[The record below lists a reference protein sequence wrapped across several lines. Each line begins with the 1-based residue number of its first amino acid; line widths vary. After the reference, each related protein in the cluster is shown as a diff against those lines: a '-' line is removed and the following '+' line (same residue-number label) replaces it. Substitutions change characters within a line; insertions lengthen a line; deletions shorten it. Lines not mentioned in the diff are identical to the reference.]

1 MIAAIH
7 KDVRGG
13 ILPVAVA
20 LGNHRYVLELLGL
33 QVIHIESVLLGRN
46 PKVMIPVGGYG
57 EYGLFAD
64 GTLKGRHAIKHILV
78 SIDGFYAI
86 VFRTEPK
93 VALGVGKHLVDL
105 HIRHFEWEILV
116 ALWQDGSLLGIEIE

>member
-7 KDVRGG
+7 KDVGGG

-20 LGNHRYVLELLGL
+20 VGNHRYVLELLGL

-46 PKVMIPVGGYG
+46 PEVMIPVGGYG

-64 GTLKGRHAIKHILV
+64 GALKGRHAIKHILV
-78 SIDGFYAI
+78 SVDGFYAI

-93 VALGVGKHLVDL
+93 VALGIG
-105 HIRHFEWEILV
+105 
-116 ALWQDGSLLGIEIE
+116 

>member
-7 KDVRGG
+7 KDVGGG
-13 ILPVAVA
+13 ILLVAVA
-20 LGNHRYVLELLGL
+20 VGNHRYVLELLGL

-64 GTLKGRHAIKHILV
+64 GTLKGRHAVKHILV
-78 SIDGFYAI
+78 SVDGFYAI

-93 VALGVGKHLVDL
+93 VALGIG
-105 HIRHFEWEILV
+105 
-116 ALWQDGSLLGIEIE
+116 

>member
-7 KDVRGG
+7 KDVDDG
-13 ILPVAVA
+13 ILLVAVVV
-20 LGNHRYVLELLGL
+20 GNHRYVLELLGL

-46 PKVMIPVGGYG
+46 PKVVIPVGGYG

-64 GTLKGRHAIKHILV
+64 GTLKGRHAVKHILV
-78 SIDGFYAI
+78 SVDGFYAI
-86 VFRTEPK
+86 VFRTKPK

-105 HIRHFEWEILV
+105 HIRLFEWEILV